1 MYLAVLYSKM
11 LTIILNEVIQ
21 VQKSAL
27 ISIFSDEDKISI
39 KKADNILFHKTM
51 WLHDSGEICKL
62 AK

>member
-1 MYLAVLYSKM
+1 MYLAMLYSKM

-27 ISIFSDEDKISI
+27 ISIFSEDKISI

>member
-1 MYLAVLYSKM
+1 MYLAMLYSKM

-51 WLHDSGEICKL
+51 
-62 AK
+62 